1 MDCRPL
7 PLHWLLLVS
16 SVLLFGIFSGCDDGP
31 RPPIAPTE
39 QPRVTPTE
47 QPRVTPTEQPRVVG
61 VDVIDTGTTTV
72 VVGGNVQFYAV
83 VRYSDGARVPKP
95 TATWRSSDETVATV
109 VFGGLATGRR
119 AGRADI
125 QATYEGQT
133 GSIRLDVTAP

>member
-1 MDCRPL
+1 MDRRPL

-31 RPPIAPTE
+31 RPPIA
-39 QPRVTPTE
+39 PTE